1 MFEKL
6 KQKFQKK
13 TKPMTEA
20 EEEEIYENTYTDY
33 THMLRCMYYNPII
46 FSPYNRAEA
55 YIIAVEHDIRILGR
69 ELEPLSV
76 LNTKD
81 SFVYW
86 CDHYETICNIL
97 DRLITLRG
105 GELRHDL
112 HLLPE
117 VENWL
122 NNGREGWIPIEAN
135 IFVPI
140 LEKFPSLLVKF
151 KEAIRISEISY
162 QLLYHSMEDAKT
174 IRDDYLATARILFQV
189 FNEIPEPDYVTPDD
203 PTLWTD
209 NEIQRMK
216 QINTRAREIAQ
227 SSN

>member
-13 TKPMTEA
+13 KKPMTKS
-20 EEEEIYENTYTDY
+20 EEEELYENTYTDY
-33 THMLRCMYYNPII
+33 SHMLRCMYYHPVI
-46 FSPYNRAEA
+46 FSPYNRAET
-55 YIIAVEHDIRILGR
+55 YIMTVEHDIRILGR
-69 ELEPLSV
+69 ELEPISV

-86 CDHYETICNIL
+86 CDRYETICDIL
-97 DRLITLRG
+97 DRVIALRG
-105 GELRHDL
+105 ELMHDL

-122 NNGREGWIPIEAN
+122 NNGREGWIPCEAT

-140 LEKFPSLLVKF
+140 LMKFPGLLVKF

-174 IRDDYLATARILFQV
+174 IRDVYLATARILIQM

-203 PTLWTD
+203 PPLWTD
-209 NEIQRMK
+209 NEVQQMK
-216 QINTRAREIAQ
+216 SICTRAREVAQ

>member
-6 KQKFQKK
+6 KQRFQKK
-13 TKPMTEA
+13 TKPMKEA

-46 FSPYNRAEA
+46 FSPYTRAEA

-97 DRLITLRG
+97 DRLIALR

-140 LEKFPSLLVKF
+140 LAKFPSLLVKF

-189 FNEIPEPDYVTPDD
+189 FNEIPEPDYGTPDD

>member
-55 YIIAVEHDIRILGR
+55 YIIAVERDIRILGR

-97 DRLITLRG
+97 DRLIALR

-140 LEKFPSLLVKF
+140 LAKFPGLLVKF
-151 KEAIRISEISY
+151 KEAIRISEIMY

-174 IRDDYLATARILFQV
+174 IRDVYLAATRIAFQV
-189 FNEIPEPDYVTPDD
+189 FNEIPEPDYVIPSD
-203 PTLWTD
+203 PPLWT
-209 NEIQRMK
+209 NKEIMEMK
-216 QINTRAREIAQ
+216 HICTRAKEIAQ